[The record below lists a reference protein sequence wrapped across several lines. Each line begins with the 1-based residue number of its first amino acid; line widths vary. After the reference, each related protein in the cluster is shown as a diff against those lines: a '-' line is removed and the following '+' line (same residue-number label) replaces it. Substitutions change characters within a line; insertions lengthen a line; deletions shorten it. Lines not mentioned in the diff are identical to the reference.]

1 MFHKV
6 PAGAIEMLFDEQNQP
21 FLGNAGLAKYLAIR
35 NIRDNF
41 KELSSRHACLRSKIE
56 VIGHTSTLGR
66 AKNPYDVFINLD
78 SAIEITKKGV
88 EKIQE
93 HHQQAIADRE
103 NQIHA
108 LEVTNEEH

>member
-1 MFHKV
+1 
-6 PAGAIEMLFDEQNQP
+6 MLFDEQNHP
-21 FLGNAGLAKYLAIR
+21 FLENAGLAKYLSIR

-41 KELSSRHACLRSKIE
+41 KELSSRHVCLRFKIE
-56 VIGHTSTLGR
+56 IVGHISTLGR
-66 AKNPYDVFINLD
+66 TKNPYDIFINLD
-78 SAIEITKKGV
+78 SAIEITKKGA

-93 HHQQAIADRE
+93 DHQKAITDRE

>member
-6 PAGAIEMLFDEQNQP
+6 PAGAIEMLFDEQNHP
-21 FLGNAGLAKYLAIR
+21 FLENAGLAKYLGIR

-41 KELSSRHACLRSKIE
+41 KELSSHHACLRFKIE
-56 VIGHTSTLGR
+56 IVGHISPLGR
-66 AKNPYDVFINLD
+66 TKNPYDIFINLD
-78 SAIEITKKGV
+78 SAIEITKKGA

-93 HHQQAIADRE
+93 DHQKAITDRE